1 MVGILEKSL
10 STGIIEK
17 LFQCATKPSDPET
30 IDDRINPAGHEHRKV
45 SKVTKQSS
53 AIGFGLN
60 TSQDGYNANG
70 RYVTYKECEYSNE
83 DGFGSFDIHL

>member
-1 MVGILEKSL
+1 METSL
-10 STGIIEK
+10 STGIIQK
-17 LFQCATKPSDPET
+17 LYQCATKPSDSET

-53 AIGFGLN
+53 AIGD
-60 TSQDGYNANG
+60 TSPAGYNANG
-70 RYVTYKECEYSNE
+70 RYVTYKECDYSNE